1 MIHPGVNNLSELTE
15 NQLEQ
20 KILKLNSM
28 YFLSD
33 NSEVR
38 QQIIL
43 LLDTYK
49 LELQERRIAYRVKQ
63 QDEGDNE
70 LDNLINVN

>member
-49 LELQERRIAYRVKQ
+49 LELQERRVAYRVKQ
-63 QDEGDNE
+63 QEDGNNE

>member
-1 MIHPGVNNLSELTE
+1 MHPGVNNLTELTE

-49 LELQERRIAYRVKQ
+49 LELQERRILQRLKSQ
-63 QDEGDNE
+63 EDGNNE